1 MNYAEI
7 KKCDI
12 ANGVG
17 VRTSLFVA
25 GCRHRCPGCFNA
37 EAWDF
42 SAGHTFTRAV
52 EDEILASLGPEYVD
66 GLSVLGGEPLEPE
79 NQVALAPFLERVKSR
94 FPAKGIWLWTGFTWD
109 ELTSGSARAR
119 TDDLSRILACL
130 DVLVDGPFVEAQR
143 DLLLRFRGSS
153 NQRIIDVAA
162 SLAQGEVVPWQ
173 DQEVFSTHSW

>member
-25 GCRHRCPGCFNA
+25 RCRHRCPGCFNA

-42 SAGHTFTRAV
+42 AAGRAFTNAV

-79 NQVALAPFLERVKSR
+79 NQAALAPFLERVKSH
-94 FPAKGIWLWTGFTWD
+94 FPAKGIWLWTGFVWD

-119 TDDLSRILACL
+119 TNELPRILACL

-153 NQRIIDVAA
+153 NQRIIDVAS
-162 SLAQGEVVPWQ
+162 SLAQGKTVLWQ
-173 DQEVFSTHSW
+173 DRPVYSTHSW